1 MSLRSAIESLF
12 CRQVEDLVAFPGF
25 RALEAGQAPI
35 EAYDR
40 FVANVVRTHLKSPQI
55 VAFLLALAPPES
67 AAALAHNMLEE
78 MGVEDESGVA
88 HPSLLEDLAAGAGI
102 GPRLPELRAQAEAD
116 LRQVVVDPLLYGTL
130 REVGLGALCEVVSF
144 EFMLSRTAG
153 RMARALATHRGL
165 SRDCLR
171 WFVLHSEVDIGHAE
185 QGLDNLEAYAR
196 YYEFSPEDATT
207 ILEATLRENVYVR
220 RYFREAA

>member
-12 CRQVEDLVAFPGF
+12 CRQVEGLVAFPGF
-25 RALEAGQAPI
+25 RASSPARRPWKRMTG
-35 EAYDR
+35 
-40 FVANVVRTHLKSPQI
+40 FVANVVRTHPGRRRSSFPPPW
-55 VAFLLALAPPES
+55 LAPNPR
-67 AAALAHNMLEE
+67 AALAHNMLEE

-144 EFMLSRTAG
+144 EFMLSRLAG
-153 RMARALATHRGL
+153 RMARALAAHRGL
-165 SRDCLR
+165 SRDCLS

-185 QGLDNLEAYAR
+185 QGLHNLEAYAR